1 MNLKK
6 ELEKMNHADLLWICK
21 YMKVSCNSDYTN
33 KKIIGIL
40 LEPIS
45 NKKYRAGRPRVF
57 DQNDEEFNT
66 PIEQQLTPQE
76 KEQAQEQAQEQ
87 ARADFLSRLEALSLT
102 QKEPEK
108 TTQKEPEKT
117 TQKEPQ
123 EKPQEKS
130 SNCTIC

>member
-21 YMKVSCNSDYTN
+21 YMKISCNSEYTN

-45 NKKYRAGRPRVF
+45 NKKYRAGLPRVV
-57 DQNDEEFNT
+57 DQNEDQFNMPQDT
-66 PIEQQLTPQE
+66 EYLQPPNKLTPTQE
-76 KEQAQEQAQEQ
+76 EN
-87 ARADFLSRLEALSLT
+87 FLRRLKALSLT
-102 QKEPEK
+102 PEK

-117 TQKEPQ
+117 TQ
-123 EKPQEKS
+123 EKPQEKP

>member
-21 YMKVSCNSDYTN
+21 YMKISCNSEYTN

-40 LEPIS
+40 LETIS
-45 NKKYRAGRPRVF
+45 NKKYRGGRVYDPNE
-57 DQNDEEFNT
+57 DQFNMSQDT
-66 PIEQQLTPQE
+66 EYSQPPHKLTPTQE
-76 KEQAQEQAQEQ
+76 ENF
-87 ARADFLSRLEALSLT
+87 RRRLEALSLTPT

-108 TTQKEPEKT
+108 TTQEKS
-117 TQKEPQ
+117 Q

>member
-6 ELEKMNHADLLWICK
+6 ELEKMNHVDLLWICK

-45 NKKYRAGRPRVF
+45 NKKYRGGRVYDPNE
-57 DQNDEEFNT
+57 DQFNMSQDT
-66 PIEQQLTPQE
+66 EYSQPPNKLTPT
-76 KEQAQEQAQEQ
+76 QEQNF
-87 ARADFLSRLEALSLT
+87 RSRLEALSLT
-102 QKEPEK
+102 PTQEK
-108 TTQKEPEKT
+108 PQETTQKEPEKT
-117 TQKEPQ
+117 TQ
-123 EKPQEKS
+123 EKS

>member
-21 YMKVSCNSDYTN
+21 YMKISCNSEYTN

-45 NKKYRAGRPRVF
+45 NKKYRARGLSRVVN
-57 DQNDEEFNT
+57 QNDEQFNM
-66 PIEQQLTPQE
+66 QQEPVTESQPQNKLTKKQE
-76 KEQAQEQAQEQ
+76 K
-87 ARADFLSRLEALSLT
+87 DFLSRLEALSLT
-102 QKEPEK
+102 QEEPEK
-108 TTQKEPEKT
+108 TTQKPPEK
-117 TQKEPQ
+117 PP